1 MVEMM
6 NLTDELTK
14 QIVDRYF
21 RATRQKSQESR
32 ALGQSLPSARDH
44 LNRMPPIMRRPS
56 TNKGEGSPSTC
67 SIPPM
72 ERLRPVAEDDK
83 ARRRRAGFGWDQQR
97 GVPFGSILCPVEI
110 INGTS
115 LVFIEACHSVRRRNS
130 PELLAYS
137 ARASRVSPYL
147 QLCPVE
153 IFAGTSAWNTT
164 LYCSQGQSVFTHSV
178 RRRHSPER
186 HYVLPSRSVGTL
198 CPAEH
203 SPERVQARDPYD
215 G

>member
-1 MVEMM
+1 M

-56 TNKGEGSPSTC
+56 TNKGEGSPSAC
-67 SIPPM
+67 SIPPT

-83 ARRRRAGFGWDQQR
+83 ARRRHAGFGWDQQR

-115 LVFIEACHSVRRRNS
+115 LVFVEACHSVRRRNS
-130 PELLAYS
+130 PELLTYG
-137 ARASRVSPYL
+137 ASRVSPHL
-147 QLCPVE
+147 QLCPAE
-153 IFAGTSAWNTT
+153 TPTGTSACNTT
-164 LYCSQGQSVFTHSV
+164 LYCSQGRSVHTLCPMEMLTGTSLCIVPKVSWHNSV
-178 RRRHSPER
+178 RRR
-186 HYVLPSRSVGTL
+186 
-198 CPAEH
+198 
-203 SPERVQARDPYD
+203 
-215 G
+215 